1 MKYLILGLAASA
13 VLAQPAIA
21 QDYED
26 RAENTPASKDGLRI
40 EGRVMWERINDPE
53 EDIGIN
59 YELGSGVA
67 FGGEIGYDFY
77 VSDSV
82 VVGPYANYETSS
94 VESCEGNFCVSSGG
108 YWAAGIHAGFMT
120 GGNGMIYGKLGY
132 GQQTVDIEGPLDI
145 NGTIVN
151 FDESESGGG
160 YNAAFGYDHS
170 FSENLY
176 GRVEVGISES
186 YDIYGFDFQ
195 RANVGVALGARF

>member
-1 MKYLILGLAASA
+1 MKYIAFGLAASFA
-13 VLAQPAIA
+13 LAQPAFA
-21 QDYED
+21 QDYND
-26 RAENTPASKDGLRI
+26 GAAPAPASKDGVRI
-40 EGRVMWERINDPE
+40 EGRVMWERINDPQE
-53 EDIGIN
+53 SNNIN

-82 VVGPYANYETSS
+82 VIGPYANYEVSS

-120 GGNGMIYGKLGY
+120 GGDGMIYGKLGY
-132 GQQTVDIEGPLDI
+132 GQQTIDVNGPLDI

-170 FSENLY
+170 FSDNFY

-195 RANVGVALGARF
+195 RANIGVALGARF